1 MTAATQL
8 KFDYPHHPTAEGYMT
23 QSIKM
28 KYMEAAIKQ
37 RLLPDEAFRIA
48 DILSLTAANDP
59 KQPIQ
64 FWQLYS
70 VVGQDWIVDLVT
82 RFYRRVFADEVW
94 FKSVFERVG
103 GMNRHVMTQAG
114 MWIDC
119 MGGGQ
124 AYHGGEYRLNFHH
137 YHNAMELMNDKGA
150 ARWVELMVQT
160 LNEPDI
166 DWTDDPRVRVALNT
180 FLAWFMGKYAA
191 DFSFKDAF
199 DSAFGETNGRYKRRI
214 NFLKMSEAE
223 IEALRYE
230 ELFDALEARRVKVDE
245 DMTKQMLV
253 SKALAL

>member
-1 MTAATQL
+1 MTTATQA
-8 KFDYPHHPTAEGYMT
+8 KFDYPHHPTAQGYMT
-23 QSIKM
+23 QSIKT
-28 KYMEAAIKQ
+28 KYMETAIKQ
-37 RLLPDEAFRIA
+37 HLLPEAAFRMA

-59 KQPIQ
+59 YQPIQ

-82 RFYRRVFADEVW
+82 RFYRRVFADETR

-124 AYHGGEYRLNFHH
+124 TYHGEYRLNFHH
-137 YHNAMELMNDKGA
+137 YHNAMKLMNDKGA

-160 LNEPDI
+160 LGEPDI

-180 FLAWFMGKYAA
+180 FLACFMAKYAQ
-191 DFSFKDAF
+191 DFSFEDVF
-199 DSAFGETNGRYKRRI
+199 DSAFGQTNGRYKRRI
-214 NFLKMSEAE
+214 NFLKLSEDQ
-223 IEALRYE
+223 IQALRYE
-230 ELFDALEARRVKVDE
+230 ELYDALQARRVQVNDQMSKA
-245 DMTKQMLV
+245 MLV